1 MKSYTKYIL
10 FLSFFLIRN
19 AFSATLDV
27 TGWSQEDANGANT
40 RVKISGI
47 VADEVPFFTSTPG
60 NVVSRKIVTND
71 ISDASSIG
79 KQILTAPN
87 QAAVQAIIGTGSG
100 TGNVTGPPTSVDSRI
115 ATFSGTTGKV
125 IQDGGLNIAS
135 VLSRANHTGTQLLST
150 ISDAGALAGLST
162 VGSGQITNGSIV
174 DADVSA
180 SAAIVDTKLATIST
194 AGKVSDSA
202 LSTNV
207 PLKNAANTFSAAQSV
222 LLNGVNQF
230 QSWKRSDNNT
240 NGARQEIRVE
250 LSGDGSNGSYFGHY
264 SWDGVA
270 TQTARNYLRMND
282 LGISFEDSTVTKVFD
297 VNMATTKTAGL
308 FTSAS
313 NEQFAG
319 KFNLG
324 GTLTTGAANNVR
336 AMHVSTTAA
345 LANNYAMALYDTSG
359 GTTGTGN
366 ADHIAAYQARHAHA
380 SSGTLTHN
388 YGFVSVPSTT
398 GGAITNNYGMRVFD
412 ITGAGTVANNYGVYV
427 DNLTKGAFDFA
438 VYTAGTTPS
447 YFGGPITA
455 NSGVVN
461 LGATNSGAQVAP
473 TTTNPLAP
481 TWTTQDYILYYGATG
496 EIDLPSPATY
506 VNKSLFIYSTGT
518 FTITVDAGA
527 ALIVENGVSL
537 GAGVKDVVAATAG
550 DFWAYTSDGVRWIK
564 LKGGGVGDA
573 VLVGGNN
580 FSGNQ
585 NVAGTVTATDFIG
598 DGSGLTSIPASE
610 LNGNVPALTYA
621 TITTP
626 DALVYTSTAGVANA
640 VATNKA
646 LTTITLD
653 ATTET
658 LTYDSQPATG
668 TIFHY
673 LLAAHTADC
682 TVTIPSTY
690 SFATGGNRTSYVVRA
705 NKPAYISV
713 YRSATAYYMWG
724 DPVEIGTLPE
734 DTTPSTTAKIEI
746 DQGSG
751 SEFATLA
758 NIKTALNL
766 GSSNGGTF
774 GTPLTGAQS
783 PTWSGEYHAVY
794 YGATGTITLPAVAS
808 YTNRGITIYNT
819 GAFTITVDSTGSEV
833 LVRDGTAQ
841 TGGVSFTLSS
851 GAGNFVNLISDGEK
865 WITLGYKGTLAQGS

>member
-1 MKSYTKYIL
+1 MKRFALIL
-10 FLSFFLIRN
+10 IAALCADLRGAVTDIQIPQRN
-19 AFSATLDV
+19 ASDRNEFITIRGSTNTWEALGFNGSGALTSLSINDLL
-27 TGWSQEDANGANT
+27 ANGAPAITSAMLTDGTIVNADIN
-40 RVKISGI
+40 VSAAISL
-47 VADEVPFFTSTPG
+47 S
-60 NVVSRKIVTND
+60 K
-71 ISDASSIG
+71 
-79 KQILTAPN
+79 L
-87 QAAVQAIIGTGSG
+87 
-100 TGNVTGPPTSVDSRI
+100 
-115 ATFSGTTGKV
+115 ATDPLARS
-125 IQDGGLNIAS
+125 
-135 VLSRANHTGTQLLST
+135 NHTGTQ
-150 ISDAGALAGLST
+150 
-162 VGSGQITNGSIV
+162 
-174 DADVSA
+174 
-180 SAAIVDTKLATIST
+180 
-194 AGKVSDSA
+194 
-202 LSTNV
+202 
-207 PLKNAANTFSAAQSV
+207 
-222 LLNGVNQF
+222 
-230 QSWKRSDNNT
+230 
-240 NGARQEIRVE
+240 
-250 LSGDGSNGSYFGHY
+250 
-264 SWDGVA
+264 
-270 TQTARNYLRMND
+270 
-282 LGISFEDSTVTKVFD
+282 D
-297 VNMATTKTAGL
+297 VNT
-308 FTSAS
+308 
-313 NEQFAG
+313 
-319 KFNLG
+319 
-324 GTLTTGAANNVR
+324 V
-336 AMHVSTTAA
+336 V
-345 LANNYAMALYDTSG
+345 
-359 GTTGTGN
+359 
-366 ADHIAAYQARHAHA
+366 
-380 SSGTLTHN
+380 
-388 YGFVSVPSTT
+388 
-398 GGAITNNYGMRVFD
+398 
-412 ITGAGTVANNYGVYV
+412 GAGTSKSGSQS
-427 DNLTKGAFDFA
+427 GP
-438 VYTAGTTPS
+438 TA
-447 YFGGPITA
+447 
-455 NSGVVN
+455 
-461 LGATNSGAQVAP
+461 
-473 TTTNPLAP
+473 TNPLAP
-481 TWTTQDYILYYGATG
+481 TWTTQDFIVYYGANG
-496 EIDLPSPATY
+496 EIDLPVVGSYT
-506 VNKSLFIYSTGT
+506 NKTLFIYSTGT

-527 ALIVENGVSL
+527 SVIVEDGVSL
-537 GAGVKDVVAATAG
+537 GAGIKDVVAATAG
-550 DFWAYTSDGVRWIK
+550 DFWAYTSDGTRWNK
-564 LKGGGVGDA
+564 LKGGGTGDA

-598 DGSGLTSIPASE
+598 DGSGLTSIPAQQ
-610 LNGNVPALTYA
+610 LDGIVPALTYS

-626 DALVYTSTAGVANA
+626 DALVYTSTAGAANA
-640 VATNKA
+640 VATAKA

-673 LLAAHTADC
+673 LLTAHTSDC

-808 YTNRGITIYNT
+808 YANRGITIYNT